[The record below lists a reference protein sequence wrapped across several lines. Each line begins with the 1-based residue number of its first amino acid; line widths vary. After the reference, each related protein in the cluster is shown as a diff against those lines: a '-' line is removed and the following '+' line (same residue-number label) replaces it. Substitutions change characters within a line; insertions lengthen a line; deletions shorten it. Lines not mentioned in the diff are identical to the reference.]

1 MKAVDSK
8 ISSFIGNSDRVFIIP
23 PFQRNYAWSINQ
35 CEELF
40 SDIVDSYNKNNSHYI
55 GNIVY
60 YEGIN
65 NSASFNE
72 FILIDGQQRITS
84 ILLLLLAIHN
94 KLPND
99 DYNKQAI
106 YNRYLTN
113 SIGPEKRR
121 VKLKQTENDEDIFDK
136 IIQNQSLTVDEKKSK
151 IYENYHYFL
160 QKLDEIEKSIPLL
173 DFYNTIGNLSIVDL
187 NLQIDNDL
195 EAVQKIFE
203 KINSTGKPLTTAD
216 LIRNYLL
223 IAQTSDEQLRLYKN
237 YWIKIEEQFVDTEL
251 ISDFAKHYL
260 ITKRGDWVEEN
271 KMYATFKSYFSNVD
285 ITKEEVLEEMLRL
298 SKFYNWFKYAN
309 SNNSNINMMLKELNI
324 LKSDDMYGLLLII
337 FDKLYYS
344 DINLLSKIVDLLVDF
359 MIRYRIVSLSNGSAD
374 LRSTLYNLLNKITSE
389 EIELNYDNV
398 KKVLSNSL
406 SPNGRF
412 PNDEEFKNALQS
424 KVNISYAKALLYKME
439 YKVTRNIQV
448 DIDKITIEHILPQT
462 MSDEWKHYLGGEEKS
477 MIIHNT
483 YLNCI
488 GNLAMLSAS
497 YNSSNSNK
505 LWTFKKN
512 ILNECQFIL
521 TQDASKYDA
530 WNENNIKNRNMI
542 LSDKAIKLISGPY
555 PREIEYLSI
564 ESSEEFKPGI
574 YNISD
579 NRLNVTGR
587 SIKSLI
593 INNDVYT
600 IYNWKDIIPKLCEKL
615 YEIDPKKLQEV
626 MSTNK
631 IHKSTSKR
639 NYPFGKD
646 PIFSFDKKYLVSEF
660 YFEPLKCYIECSLS
674 ANAACRYACELLR
687 AFKMEENVKIELG

>member
-40 SDIVDSYNKNNSHYI
+40 SDILDSYYKKNSHYI

-60 YEGIN
+60 YEGAN

-94 KLPND
+94 KLPNN

-136 IIQNQSLTVDEKKSK
+136 IVQNQSLTEDEKKSK
-151 IYENYHYFL
+151 IFENYNYFM
-160 QKLDEIEKSIPLL
+160 QKLDEIEKNIPLL

-187 NLQIDNDL
+187 NLQDNDL

-223 IAQTSDEQLRLYKN
+223 IAQTAEEQLRLYKN
-237 YWIKIEEQFVDTEL
+237 YWVKIEELYQDTEL

-260 ITKRGDWVEEN
+260 ITKRSDWVEED

-285 ITKEEVLEEMLRL
+285 ITKEEVLGEMLRL

-309 SNNSNINMMLKELNI
+309 SDNSNINMMLKELNI
-324 LKSDDMYGLLLII
+324 LKSDDMYCLLLII

-344 DINLLSKIVDLLVDF
+344 DTAELIKILDLLVDF

-389 EIELNYDNV
+389 EIELNYENT
-398 KKVLSNSL
+398 KRVLSNSP

-424 KVNISYAKALLYKME
+424 KVNTSYAKALLYKME
-439 YKVTRNIQV
+439 YKSTRNIQV

-462 MSDEWKHYLGGEEKS
+462 MSDEWKIYLGGDEKS

-483 YLNCI
+483 YLNCV

-505 LWTFKKN
+505 MWSFKKT
-512 ILNECQFIL
+512 ILKECQFML
-521 TQDASKYDA
+521 TQEVSKYDE
-530 WNENNIKNRNMI
+530 WTEINIKDRNEN
-542 LSDKAIKLISGPY
+542 LSKKAIELISGPY
-555 PREIEYLSI
+555 PREVEYTSM
-564 ESSEEFKPGI
+564 ESSEEFTPGI
-574 YNISD
+574 YDITD
-579 NRLNVTGR
+579 KKLNVTGK

-615 YEIDPKKLQEV
+615 YEIDSKKLQEV

-646 PIFSFDKKYLVSEF
+646 PIFAFDKKYLVSEY
-660 YFEPLKCYIECSLS
+660 YFEPLKCYVECSLS
-674 ANAACRYACELLR
+674 ASASCGYACDLLR
-687 AFKMEENVKIELG
+687 AFKMEDKVKIELG

>member
-285 ITKEEVLEEMLRL
+285 ITKEEVLGEMLRL

-462 MSDEWKHYLGGEEKS
+462 MSDEWKQYLGGEEKS

>member
-55 GNIVY
+55 GNIY

-285 ITKEEVLEEMLRL
+285 ITKEEVLGEMLRL

-660 YFEPLKCYIECSLS
+660 YFEPLKCYIECSLG

>member
-285 ITKEEVLEEMLRL
+285 ITKEEVLGEMLRL

-660 YFEPLKCYIECSLS
+660 YFEPLKCYIECSLG

>member
-285 ITKEEVLEEMLRL
+285 ITKEEVLGEMLRL

>member
-40 SDIVDSYNKNNSHYI
+40 SDIVDSYYKNNSHYI

-60 YEGIN
+60 YEGAN

-94 KLPND
+94 KLPNN

-136 IIQNQSLTVDEKKSK
+136 IVQNQSLTEDEKKSK
-151 IYENYHYFL
+151 IFENYNYFM
-160 QKLDEIEKSIPLL
+160 QKLDEIEKNIPLL

-187 NLQIDNDL
+187 NLQDNDL

-223 IAQTSDEQLRLYKN
+223 IAQTADEQLRLYKN
-237 YWIKIEEQFVDTEL
+237 YWVKIEKLYQDTEL

-260 ITKRGDWVEEN
+260 ITKRSDWVEED

-285 ITKEEVLEEMLRL
+285 ITKEKVLGEMLRL

-309 SNNSNINMMLKELNI
+309 SENSNINMMLKELNI
-324 LKSDDMYGLLLII
+324 LKSDDMYCLLLII

-344 DINLLSKIVDLLVDF
+344 DIAELIKILDLLVDF

-389 EIELNYDNV
+389 EIELNYENT
-398 KKVLSNSL
+398 KRVLSNSP

-424 KVNISYAKALLYKME
+424 KVNTSYAKALLYKME
-439 YKVTRNIQV
+439 YKSTRNIQV

-462 MSDEWKHYLGGEEKS
+462 MSDEWKLYLGGDDKS

-483 YLNCI
+483 YLNCV

-505 LWTFKKN
+505 MWSFKKN
-512 ILNECQFIL
+512 ILKECQFML
-521 TQDASKYDA
+521 TQEVSKYDE
-530 WNENNIKNRNMI
+530 WTEINIKDRHEN
-542 LSDKAIKLISGPY
+542 LSKKAIELISGPC
-555 PREIEYLSI
+555 PREVEYTSM
-564 ESSEEFKPGI
+564 ESSEEFTPGI
-574 YNISD
+574 YDITD
-579 NRLNVTGR
+579 KKLNVTGK

-615 YEIDPKKLQEV
+615 YEIDSKKLQEV

-646 PIFSFDKKYLVSEF
+646 PIFAFDKKYLVSEY
-660 YFEPLKCYIECSLS
+660 YFEPLNCYVECSLS
-674 ANAACRYACELLR
+674 ASASCGYACDLLR
-687 AFKMEENVKIELG
+687 AFKMEAKVKIELG

>member
-40 SDIVDSYNKNNSHYI
+40 SDIVDSYNKKNSHYI

-60 YEGIN
+60 YEGVN

-136 IIQNQSLTVDEKKSK
+136 IIQNQALTEDEKKSK

-160 QKLDEIEKSIPLL
+160 QKLDEIEKNIPLL

-237 YWIKIEEQFVDTEL
+237 YWIKIEEQYVDTEL

-285 ITKEEVLEEMLRL
+285 ITKEEILGEMLRL

-398 KKVLSNSL
+398 KKVLSNSP

-448 DIDKITIEHILPQT
+448 DIDKITIEHILPQKL
-462 MSDEWKHYLGGEEKS
+462 SDEWKHYLGGEEKS

-521 TQDASKYDA
+521 TQAASKYEV
-530 WNENNIKNRNMI
+530 WNEENIKNRNMI

-555 PREIEYLSI
+555 PREIEYSSI
-564 ESSEEFKPGI
+564 ESIEEFKSGI

-579 NRLNVTGR
+579 NKLNVTG
-587 SIKSLI
+587 KS
-593 INNDVYT
+593 V
-600 IYNWKDIIPKLCEKL
+600 
-615 YEIDPKKLQEV
+615 
-626 MSTNK
+626 
-631 IHKSTSKR
+631 
-639 NYPFGKD
+639 NY
-646 PIFSFDKKYLVSEF
+646 
-660 YFEPLKCYIECSLS
+660 
-674 ANAACRYACELLR
+674 
-687 AFKMEENVKIELG
+687 

>member
-40 SDIVDSYNKNNSHYI
+40 SDIVDSYYKNNSHYI

-60 YEGIN
+60 YEGAN

-94 KLPND
+94 KLPNN

-136 IIQNQSLTVDEKKSK
+136 IVQNQSLTEDEKKSK
-151 IYENYHYFL
+151 IFENYNYFM
-160 QKLDEIEKSIPLL
+160 QKLDEIEKNIPLL

-187 NLQIDNDL
+187 NLQDNDL

-223 IAQTSDEQLRLYKN
+223 IAQTADEQLRLYKN
-237 YWIKIEEQFVDTEL
+237 YWVKIEELYQDTEL

-260 ITKRGDWVEEN
+260 ITKRSDWVEED

-285 ITKEEVLEEMLRL
+285 ITKEKVLGEMLRL

-309 SNNSNINMMLKELNI
+309 SDNSNINMMLKELNI
-324 LKSDDMYGLLLII
+324 LKSDDMYCLLLII

-344 DINLLSKIVDLLVDF
+344 DTAELIKILDLLVDF

-374 LRSTLYNLLNKITSE
+374 LRSTLYNLLNNITSE
-389 EIELNYDNV
+389 EIELNYENT
-398 KKVLSNSL
+398 KRVLSNSP

-424 KVNISYAKALLYKME
+424 KVNTSYAKALLYKME
-439 YKVTRNIQV
+439 YKSTRNIQV
-448 DIDKITIEHILPQT
+448 DIDKITIEHILPQI
-462 MSDEWKHYLGGEEKS
+462 MSDEWKLYLGGDEKS

-483 YLNCI
+483 YLNCV

-505 LWTFKKN
+505 MWSFKKN
-512 ILNECQFIL
+512 ILKECQFML
-521 TQDASKYDA
+521 TQEVSKYDE
-530 WNENNIKNRNMI
+530 WTEINIKDRNEN
-542 LSDKAIKLISGPY
+542 LSKKAIELISGPY
-555 PREIEYLSI
+555 PREVEYTSM
-564 ESSEEFKPGI
+564 ESSEEFTPGI
-574 YNISD
+574 YDITD
-579 NRLNVTGR
+579 KKLNVTGK

-615 YEIDPKKLQEV
+615 YEIDSKKLQEV

-646 PIFSFDKKYLVSEF
+646 PIFAFDKKYLVSEY
-660 YFEPLKCYIECSLS
+660 YFEPLKCYVECSLS
-674 ANAACRYACELLR
+674 AIASCGYACDLLR
-687 AFKMEENVKIELG
+687 AFKMEDKVKIELG

>member
-40 SDIVDSYNKNNSHYI
+40 SDIVDSYYKNNSHYI

-60 YEGIN
+60 YEGAN

-94 KLPND
+94 KLPNN

-136 IIQNQSLTVDEKKSK
+136 IVQNQSLTEDEKKSK
-151 IYENYHYFL
+151 IFENYNYFM
-160 QKLDEIEKSIPLL
+160 QKLDEIEKNIPLL

-187 NLQIDNDL
+187 NLQDNDL

-223 IAQTSDEQLRLYKN
+223 IAQTADEQLRLYKN
-237 YWIKIEEQFVDTEL
+237 YWVKIEELYQDTEL

-260 ITKRGDWVEEN
+260 ITKRSDWVEED

-285 ITKEEVLEEMLRL
+285 ITKEKVLGEMLRL

-309 SNNSNINMMLKELNI
+309 SDNSNINMMLKELNI
-324 LKSDDMYGLLLII
+324 LKSDDMYCLLLII

-344 DINLLSKIVDLLVDF
+344 DTAELIKILDLLVDF

-389 EIELNYDNV
+389 EIELNYENT
-398 KKVLSNSL
+398 KRVLSNSP

-424 KVNISYAKALLYKME
+424 KVNTSYAKALLYKME
-439 YKVTRNIQV
+439 YKSTRNIQV
-448 DIDKITIEHILPQT
+448 DIDKITIEHILPQI
-462 MSDEWKHYLGGEEKS
+462 MSDEWKLYLGGDEKS

-483 YLNCI
+483 YLNCV

-505 LWTFKKN
+505 MWSFKKN
-512 ILNECQFIL
+512 ILKECQFML
-521 TQDASKYDA
+521 TQEVSKYDE
-530 WNENNIKNRNMI
+530 WTEINIKDRNEN
-542 LSDKAIKLISGPY
+542 LSKKAIELISGPY
-555 PREIEYLSI
+555 PREVEYTSM
-564 ESSEEFKPGI
+564 ESSEEFTPGI
-574 YNISD
+574 YDITD
-579 NRLNVTGR
+579 KKLNVTGK

-615 YEIDPKKLQEV
+615 YEIDSKKLQEV

-639 NYPFGKD
+639 NYPCGKD
-646 PIFSFDKKYLVSEF
+646 PIFAFDKKYLVSEY
-660 YFEPLKCYIECSLS
+660 YFEPLKCYVECSLS
-674 ANAACRYACELLR
+674 AIASCGYACDLLR
-687 AFKMEENVKIELG
+687 AFKMEDKVKIELG

>member
-1 MKAVDSK
+1 M
-8 ISSFIGNSDRVFIIP
+8 
-23 PFQRNYAWSINQ
+23 
-35 CEELF
+35 
-40 SDIVDSYNKNNSHYI
+40 
-55 GNIVY
+55 
-60 YEGIN
+60 
-65 NSASFNE
+65 
-72 FILIDGQQRITS
+72 IDGQQRITS

-94 KLPND
+94 KLPNN

-136 IIQNQSLTVDEKKSK
+136 IVQNQSLTEDEKKSK
-151 IYENYHYFL
+151 IFENYNYFM
-160 QKLDEIEKSIPLL
+160 QKLDEIEKNIPLL

-187 NLQIDNDL
+187 NLQDNDL

-223 IAQTSDEQLRLYKN
+223 IAQTADEQLRLYKN
-237 YWIKIEEQFVDTEL
+237 YWVKIEELYQDTEL

-260 ITKRGDWVEEN
+260 ITKRSDWVEED

-285 ITKEEVLEEMLRL
+285 ITKEEVLGEMLRL

-309 SNNSNINMMLKELNI
+309 SDNSNINMMLKELNI
-324 LKSDDMYGLLLII
+324 LKSDDMYCLLLII

-344 DINLLSKIVDLLVDF
+344 DTAELIKILDLLVDF

-389 EIELNYDNV
+389 EIELNYENT
-398 KKVLSNSL
+398 KRVLSNSP

-424 KVNISYAKALLYKME
+424 KVNTSYAKTLLYKME
-439 YKVTRNIQV
+439 YKSTRNIQV

-462 MSDEWKHYLGGEEKS
+462 MSDEWKLYLGGDEKS

-483 YLNCI
+483 YLNCV

-505 LWTFKKN
+505 MWSFKKN
-512 ILNECQFIL
+512 ILKECQFML
-521 TQDASKYDA
+521 TQEVSKYDE
-530 WNENNIKNRNMI
+530 WTEINIKDRNEN
-542 LSDKAIKLISGPY
+542 LSKKAIELISGPY
-555 PREIEYLSI
+555 PREVEYTSM
-564 ESSEEFKPGI
+564 ESSEEFTPGI
-574 YNISD
+574 YDITD
-579 NRLNVTGR
+579 KKLNVTGK

-615 YEIDPKKLQEV
+615 YEIDSKKLQEV

-646 PIFSFDKKYLVSEF
+646 PIFAFDKKYLVSEY
-660 YFEPLKCYIECSLS
+660 YFEPLKCYVECSLS
-674 ANAACRYACELLR
+674 ASASCGYACDLLR
-687 AFKMEENVKIELG
+687 AFKMEDKVKIELG

>member
-40 SDIVDSYNKNNSHYI
+40 SDIVDSYYKNNSHYI

-60 YEGIN
+60 YEGTN

-94 KLPND
+94 KLPNN

-136 IIQNQSLTVDEKKSK
+136 IVQNQSLTEDEKNSK
-151 IYENYHYFL
+151 IFENYNYFMH
-160 QKLDEIEKSIPLL
+160 KLDEIEKNIPLL

-187 NLQIDNDL
+187 NLQDNDL

-223 IAQTSDEQLRLYKN
+223 IAQTADEQLRLYKN
-237 YWIKIEEQFVDTEL
+237 YWVKIEELYQDTEL

-260 ITKRGDWVEEN
+260 ITKRSDWVEED

-285 ITKEEVLEEMLRL
+285 ITKEKVLGEMLRL

-309 SNNSNINMMLKELNI
+309 SDNSNINMMLKELNI
-324 LKSDDMYGLLLII
+324 LKSDDMYCLLLII

-344 DINLLSKIVDLLVDF
+344 DTAELIKILDLLVDF

-389 EIELNYDNV
+389 EIELNYENT
-398 KKVLSNSL
+398 KRVLSNSP

-424 KVNISYAKALLYKME
+424 KVNTSYAKALLYKME
-439 YKVTRNIQV
+439 YKSTRNIQV
-448 DIDKITIEHILPQT
+448 DIDKITIEHILPQI
-462 MSDEWKHYLGGEEKS
+462 MSDEWKLYLGGDEKS

-483 YLNCI
+483 YLNCV

-505 LWTFKKN
+505 MWSFKKN
-512 ILNECQFIL
+512 ILKECQFML
-521 TQDASKYDA
+521 TQEVSKYDE
-530 WNENNIKNRNMI
+530 WTEINIKDRNEN
-542 LSDKAIKLISGPY
+542 LSKKAIELISGPY
-555 PREIEYLSI
+555 PREVEYTSM
-564 ESSEEFKPGI
+564 ESSEEFTPGI
-574 YNISD
+574 YDITD
-579 NRLNVTGR
+579 KKLNVTGK

-615 YEIDPKKLQEV
+615 YEIDSKKLQEV

-646 PIFSFDKKYLVSEF
+646 PIFAFDKKYLVSEY
-660 YFEPLKCYIECSLS
+660 YFEPLKCYVECSLS
-674 ANAACRYACELLR
+674 AIASCGYACDLLR
-687 AFKMEENVKIELG
+687 AFKMEDKVKIELG

>member
-40 SDIVDSYNKNNSHYI
+40 SDIVDSYNKKSNHYI

-60 YEGIN
+60 YEGTN

-94 KLPND
+94 KLPNN

-136 IIQNQSLTVDEKKSK
+136 IIQNQALAEDEKKSK
-151 IYENYHYFL
+151 IYENYNYFL
-160 QKLDEIEKSIPLL
+160 QKLDEIEKNIPLL

-187 NLQIDNDL
+187 NLQDNDL

-203 KINSTGKPLTTAD
+203 KINSTGKRLTPAD

-237 YWIKIEEQFVDTEL
+237 YWVKIEELYKDKEL
-251 ISDFAKHYL
+251 ISDFAVHYL
-260 ITKRGDWVEEN
+260 ITKRSDWVEED
-271 KMYATFKSYFSNVD
+271 KMYPTFRSYFSNVEM
-285 ITKEEVLEEMLRL
+285 TKEEVLGEMLRL

-309 SNNSNINMMLKELNI
+309 SDNSKINIMLKELNI
-324 LKSDDMYGLLLII
+324 LKSDDMYPVLLVI

-344 DINLLSKIVDLLVDF
+344 DFAELMKILDLLVDF

-389 EIELNYDNV
+389 EIELNYENA
-398 KKVLSNSL
+398 KKVLSNSP

-412 PNDEEFKNALQS
+412 PNDEEFKNALKS
-424 KVNISYAKALLYKME
+424 KVNTSYAKALLYKME
-439 YKVTRNIQV
+439 YKETRNIQV

-462 MSDEWKHYLGGEEKS
+462 LSEEWKNYLGGEEKAV
-477 MIIHNT
+477 IIQNT

-505 LWTFKKN
+505 LWEFKKN
-512 ILNECQFIL
+512 ILQECQFIL
-521 TQDASKYDA
+521 TQDSSKYRE
-530 WNENNIKNRNMI
+530 WNEINIKERNEK
-542 LSDKAIKLISGPY
+542 LSDKALSLITGPY
-555 PREIEYLSI
+555 PREIEYVSM
-564 ESSEEFKPGI
+564 ESSEEFMPGI
-574 YNISD
+574 YDITD
-579 NRLNVTGR
+579 KKLNVTGK

-593 INNDVYT
+593 IGNDVYT
-600 IYNWKDIIPKLCEKL
+600 IYNWKDVIPKLCEKL
-615 YEIDPKKLQEV
+615 YELDSKKLQEI
-626 MSTNK
+626 MSTNR

-646 PIFSFDKKYLVSEF
+646 PIFSFDKKFLVSEY

-674 ANAACRYACELLR
+674 ASAACGYACDLLT
-687 AFKMEENVKIELG
+687 AFKMDDSVKIELG

>member
-8 ISSFIGNSDRVFIIP
+8 ICSFIGNSDRVFIIP

-40 SDIVDSYNKNNSHYI
+40 SDIVDSYNKKNSHYI

-60 YEGIN
+60 YEGVN

-136 IIQNQSLTVDEKKSK
+136 IIQNQSLTEDEKKSK

-160 QKLDEIEKSIPLL
+160 QKLDEIEKNIPLL

-237 YWIKIEEQFVDTEL
+237 YWIKIEEQYVDTEL

-285 ITKEEVLEEMLRL
+285 ITKEEILGEMLRL

-398 KKVLSNSL
+398 KKVLSNSP

-448 DIDKITIEHILPQT
+448 DIDKITIEHILPQKL
-462 MSDEWKHYLGGEEKS
+462 SDEWKHDLGGEEKS

-521 TQDASKYDA
+521 TQAASKYEV
-530 WNENNIKNRNMI
+530 WNEENIKNRNMI

-555 PREIEYLSI
+555 PREIEYSSI
-564 ESSEEFKPGI
+564 ESIEEFKPGI

-579 NRLNVTGR
+579 NKLNVTGK
-587 SIKSLI
+587 SIRALI

-674 ANAACRYACELLR
+674 ANAACGYACELLR
-687 AFKMEENVKIELG
+687 AFKIEENVKIELE

>member
-285 ITKEEVLEEMLRL
+285 ITKEEVFGEMLRL

-660 YFEPLKCYIECSLS
+660 YFEPLKCYIECSLG

>member
-1 MKAVDSK
+1 M
-8 ISSFIGNSDRVFIIP
+8 
-23 PFQRNYAWSINQ
+23 
-35 CEELF
+35 
-40 SDIVDSYNKNNSHYI
+40 
-55 GNIVY
+55 
-60 YEGIN
+60 
-65 NSASFNE
+65 
-72 FILIDGQQRITS
+72 
-84 ILLLLLAIHN
+84 
-94 KLPND
+94 
-99 DYNKQAI
+99 
-106 YNRYLTN
+106 
-113 SIGPEKRR
+113 
-121 VKLKQTENDEDIFDK
+121 
-136 IIQNQSLTVDEKKSK
+136 
-151 IYENYHYFL
+151 
-160 QKLDEIEKSIPLL
+160 
-173 DFYNTIGNLSIVDL
+173 
-187 NLQIDNDL
+187 
-195 EAVQKIFE
+195 
-203 KINSTGKPLTTAD
+203 
-216 LIRNYLL
+216 
-223 IAQTSDEQLRLYKN
+223 
-237 YWIKIEEQFVDTEL
+237 
-251 ISDFAKHYL
+251 
-260 ITKRGDWVEEN
+260 
-271 KMYATFKSYFSNVD
+271 
-285 ITKEEVLEEMLRL
+285 

-398 KKVLSNSL
+398 KKVLSNSP

-448 DIDKITIEHILPQT
+448 DIDKITIEHILPQKL
-462 MSDEWKHYLGGEEKS
+462 SDEWKHYLGGEEKS

-505 LWTFKKN
+505 LWTLKKN

-521 TQDASKYDA
+521 TQAASKYEV
-530 WNENNIKNRNMI
+530 WNEENIKNRNMI

-555 PREIEYLSI
+555 PREIEYSSI
-564 ESSEEFKPGI
+564 ESIEEFKPGI

-579 NRLNVTGR
+579 NKLNVTGK
-587 SIKSLI
+587 SIRALI

-674 ANAACRYACELLR
+674 ANAACGYACELLR
-687 AFKMEENVKIELG
+687 AFKIEENVKIELE

>member
-40 SDIVDSYNKNNSHYI
+40 SDIVDSYYKNNSHYI

-60 YEGIN
+60 YEGTN

-94 KLPND
+94 KLPNN

-136 IIQNQSLTVDEKKSK
+136 IVQNQSLTEDEKKSK
-151 IYENYHYFL
+151 IFENYNYFM
-160 QKLDEIEKSIPLL
+160 QKLDEIEKNIPLL

-187 NLQIDNDL
+187 NLQDNDL

-223 IAQTSDEQLRLYKN
+223 IAQTADEQLRLYKN
-237 YWIKIEEQFVDTEL
+237 YWVKIEELYQDTEL

-260 ITKRGDWVEEN
+260 ITKRSDWVEED

-285 ITKEEVLEEMLRL
+285 ITKEKVLGEMLRL

-309 SNNSNINMMLKELNI
+309 SDNSNINMMLKELNI
-324 LKSDDMYGLLLII
+324 LKSDDMYCLLLII

-344 DINLLSKIVDLLVDF
+344 DTAELIKILDLLVDF

-389 EIELNYDNV
+389 EIELNYENT
-398 KKVLSNSL
+398 KRVLSNSP

-424 KVNISYAKALLYKME
+424 KVNTSYAKALLYKME
-439 YKVTRNIQV
+439 YKSTRNIQV
-448 DIDKITIEHILPQT
+448 DIDKITIEHILPQI
-462 MSDEWKHYLGGEEKS
+462 MSDEWKLYLGGDEKS

-483 YLNCI
+483 YLNCV

-505 LWTFKKN
+505 MWSFKKN
-512 ILNECQFIL
+512 ILKECQFML
-521 TQDASKYDA
+521 TQEVSKYDE
-530 WNENNIKNRNMI
+530 WTEINIKDRNEN
-542 LSDKAIKLISGPY
+542 LSKKAIELISGPY
-555 PREIEYLSI
+555 PREVEYTSM
-564 ESSEEFKPGI
+564 ESSEEFTPGI
-574 YNISD
+574 YDITD
-579 NRLNVTGR
+579 KKLNVTGK

-615 YEIDPKKLQEV
+615 YEIDSKKLQEV

-646 PIFSFDKKYLVSEF
+646 PIFAFDKKYLVSEY
-660 YFEPLKCYIECSLS
+660 YFEPLKCYVECSLS
-674 ANAACRYACELLR
+674 AIASCGYACDLLR
-687 AFKMEENVKIELG
+687 AFKMEDKVKIELG

>member
-285 ITKEEVLEEMLRL
+285 ITKEEVLGEMLRL

-587 SIKSLI
+587 SMKSLI

>member
-285 ITKEEVLEEMLRL
+285 ITKEEVLGEMLRL

-530 WNENNIKNRNMI
+530 WNENNIKDRNMI

-660 YFEPLKCYIECSLS
+660 YFEPLKCYIECSLG

>member
-285 ITKEEVLEEMLRL
+285 ITKEEVLGEMLRL

-344 DINLLSKIVDLLVDF
+344 NINLLSKIVDLLVDF

-462 MSDEWKHYLGGEEKS
+462 MSDEWKQYLGGEEKS

>member
-285 ITKEEVLEEMLRL
+285 ITKEEVLGEMLRL
-298 SKFYNWFKYAN
+298 SKFYNWFKYA
-309 SNNSNINMMLKELNI
+309 NSNINMMLKELNI

-587 SIKSLI
+587 SMKSLI

>member
-40 SDIVDSYNKNNSHYI
+40 SDIVDSYYKNNSHYI
-55 GNIVY
+55 GNIVC
-60 YEGIN
+60 YEGAN

-94 KLPND
+94 KLPNN

-136 IIQNQSLTVDEKKSK
+136 IVQNQSLTEDEKKSK
-151 IYENYHYFL
+151 IFENYNYFM
-160 QKLDEIEKSIPLL
+160 QKLDEIEKNIPLL

-187 NLQIDNDL
+187 NLQDNDL

-223 IAQTSDEQLRLYKN
+223 IAQTADEQLRLYKN
-237 YWIKIEEQFVDTEL
+237 YWVKIEELYQDTEL

-260 ITKRGDWVEEN
+260 ITKRSDWVEED

-285 ITKEEVLEEMLRL
+285 ITKEKVLGEMLRL
-298 SKFYNWFKYAN
+298 SKFYNWFKYSN
-309 SNNSNINMMLKELNI
+309 SDNSNINMMLKELNI
-324 LKSDDMYGLLLII
+324 LKSDDMYCLLLII

-344 DINLLSKIVDLLVDF
+344 DTAELIKILDLLVDF

-389 EIELNYDNV
+389 EIELNYENT
-398 KKVLSNSL
+398 KRVLSNSP

-424 KVNISYAKALLYKME
+424 KVNTSYAKALLYKME
-439 YKVTRNIQV
+439 YKSTRNIQV
-448 DIDKITIEHILPQT
+448 DIDKITIEHILPQI
-462 MSDEWKHYLGGEEKS
+462 MSDEWKLYLGGDEKS

-483 YLNCI
+483 YLNCV

-505 LWTFKKN
+505 MWSFKKN
-512 ILNECQFIL
+512 ILKECQFML
-521 TQDASKYDA
+521 TQEVSKYDE
-530 WNENNIKNRNMI
+530 WTEINIKDRNEN
-542 LSDKAIKLISGPY
+542 LSKKAIELISGPY
-555 PREIEYLSI
+555 PREVEYTSM
-564 ESSEEFKPGI
+564 ESSEEFTPGI
-574 YNISD
+574 YDITD
-579 NRLNVTGR
+579 KKLNVTGK

-615 YEIDPKKLQEV
+615 YEIDSKKLQEV

-646 PIFSFDKKYLVSEF
+646 PIFAFDKKYLVSEY
-660 YFEPLKCYIECSLS
+660 YFEPLKCYVECSLS
-674 ANAACRYACELLR
+674 AIASCGYACDLFR
-687 AFKMEENVKIELG
+687 AFKMEDKVKIELG

>member
-55 GNIVY
+55 GSIVY

-285 ITKEEVLEEMLRL
+285 ITKEEVLGEMLRL

-660 YFEPLKCYIECSLS
+660 YFEPLKCYIECSLG

>member
-285 ITKEEVLEEMLRL
+285 ITKEEVLGEMLRL

-521 TQDASKYDA
+521 TQDASKYNA

>member
-285 ITKEEVLEEMLRL
+285 ITKEEVLGEMLRL

-462 MSDEWKHYLGGEEKS
+462 MSDEWKQYLGGEEKS

-626 MSTNK
+626 ISTNK

>member
-40 SDIVDSYNKNNSHYI
+40 SDIVDSYNKNDSHYI

-285 ITKEEVLEEMLRL
+285 ITKEEVLGEMLRL

>member
-1 MKAVDSK
+1 M
-8 ISSFIGNSDRVFIIP
+8 
-23 PFQRNYAWSINQ
+23 
-35 CEELF
+35 
-40 SDIVDSYNKNNSHYI
+40 
-55 GNIVY
+55 
-60 YEGIN
+60 
-65 NSASFNE
+65 
-72 FILIDGQQRITS
+72 IDGQQRITS

-94 KLPND
+94 KLPNN

-136 IIQNQSLTVDEKKSK
+136 IVQNQSLTEDEKKSK
-151 IYENYHYFL
+151 IFENYNYFM
-160 QKLDEIEKSIPLL
+160 QKLDEIEKNIPLL
-173 DFYNTIGNLSIVDL
+173 DFYNTIGNLSIVDS
-187 NLQIDNDL
+187 NLQDNDL

-223 IAQTSDEQLRLYKN
+223 IAQTADEQLRLYKN
-237 YWIKIEEQFVDTEL
+237 YWVKIEELYQDTEL

-260 ITKRGDWVEEN
+260 ITKRSDWVEED

-285 ITKEEVLEEMLRL
+285 ITKEEVLGEMLRL

-309 SNNSNINMMLKELNI
+309 SDNSNINMMLKELNI
-324 LKSDDMYGLLLII
+324 LKSDDMYCLLLII

-344 DINLLSKIVDLLVDF
+344 DTAELIKILDLLVDF

-389 EIELNYDNV
+389 EIELNYENT
-398 KKVLSNSL
+398 KRVLSNSP

-424 KVNISYAKALLYKME
+424 KVNTSYAKTLLYKME
-439 YKVTRNIQV
+439 YKSTRNIQV

-462 MSDEWKHYLGGEEKS
+462 MSDEWKLYLGGDEKS

-483 YLNCI
+483 YLNCV

-505 LWTFKKN
+505 MWSFKKN
-512 ILNECQFIL
+512 ILKECQFML
-521 TQDASKYDA
+521 TQEVSKYDE
-530 WNENNIKNRNMI
+530 WTEINIKDRNEN
-542 LSDKAIKLISGPY
+542 LSKKAIELISGPY
-555 PREIEYLSI
+555 PREVEYTSM
-564 ESSEEFKPGI
+564 ESSEEFTPGI
-574 YNISD
+574 YDITD
-579 NRLNVTGR
+579 KKLNVTGK

-615 YEIDPKKLQEV
+615 YEIDSKKLQEV

-646 PIFSFDKKYLVSEF
+646 PIFAFDKKYLVSEY
-660 YFEPLKCYIECSLS
+660 YFEPLKCYVECSLS
-674 ANAACRYACELLR
+674 ASASCGYACDLLR
-687 AFKMEENVKIELG
+687 AFKMEDKVKIELG

>member
-285 ITKEEVLEEMLRL
+285 ITKEEVLGEMLRL

-424 KVNISYAKALLYKME
+424 KVNISCAKALLYKME

>member
-8 ISSFIGNSDRVFIIP
+8 ISGFIGNSDRVFIIP
-23 PFQRNYAWSINQ
+23 PFQRNYAWSISQ

-40 SDIVDSYNKNNSHYI
+40 SDIVDSYYKNNSHYI

-60 YEGIN
+60 YEGAN

-136 IIQNQSLTVDEKKSK
+136 IVQNQSLTEDEKKSK
-151 IYENYHYFL
+151 IFENYNYFM
-160 QKLDEIEKSIPLL
+160 QKLDEIEKNIPLL

-187 NLQIDNDL
+187 NLQDNDL

-223 IAQTSDEQLRLYKN
+223 IAQTADEQLRLYKN
-237 YWIKIEEQFVDTEL
+237 YWVKIEELYQDTEL

-260 ITKRGDWVEEN
+260 ITKRSDWVEED

-285 ITKEEVLEEMLRL
+285 ITKEEVLGEMLRL

-309 SNNSNINMMLKELNI
+309 SDNSNINMMLKELNI
-324 LKSDDMYGLLLII
+324 LKSDDMYCLLLII

-344 DINLLSKIVDLLVDF
+344 DKAELIKILDLLVDF

-389 EIELNYDNV
+389 EIELNYENT
-398 KKVLSNSL
+398 KLVLSNSP

-424 KVNISYAKALLYKME
+424 KVNTSYAKALLYKME
-439 YKVTRNIQV
+439 YKTTRNIQV

-462 MSDEWKHYLGGEEKS
+462 MSDEWKAYLGGDERS

-483 YLNCI
+483 YLNCV

-497 YNSSNSNK
+497 YNASNSNK
-505 LWTFKKN
+505 MWPFKKN
-512 ILNECQFIL
+512 ILKECQFML
-521 TQDASKYDA
+521 TQDASKYDE
-530 WNENNIKNRNMI
+530 WDEINIKDRNEN
-542 LSDKAIKLISGPY
+542 LSKKAIELISGPY
-555 PREIEYLSI
+555 PRKVEYTSM
-564 ESSEEFKPGI
+564 ESSEEFTPGI
-574 YNISD
+574 YDITD
-579 NRLNVTGR
+579 KKLNVTGK

-646 PIFSFDKKYLVSEF
+646 PIFAFDKKYLVSEY
-660 YFEPLKCYIECSLS
+660 YFEPLKCYVECSLS
-674 ANAACRYACELLR
+674 ASASCGYGCDLLT
-687 AFKMEENVKIELG
+687 AFKVEDKVKSELG

>member
-285 ITKEEVLEEMLRL
+285 ITKEEVLGEMLRL

-687 AFKMEENVKIELG
+687 AFKMEENVKIEFG

>member
-60 YEGIN
+60 YEGAN

-84 ILLLLLAIHN
+84 ILLLLLSIHN

-136 IIQNQSLTVDEKKSK
+136 IIQNQSLTEDEKKSK

-160 QKLDEIEKSIPLL
+160 QKLEEIEKDIPLL

-237 YWIKIEEQFVDTEL
+237 YWVKIEKQYEDTEL

-285 ITKEEVLEEMLRL
+285 ITKEEVLGEMLRL

-309 SNNSNINMMLKELNI
+309 SDNLNINMMLKELNI

-337 FDKLYYS
+337 FDRMYYS
-344 DINLLSKIVDLLVDF
+344 NINELNKILDLLVDF

-389 EIELNYDNV
+389 EIELNLENV
-398 KKVLSNSL
+398 KKVLSNSP

-424 KVNISYAKALLYKME
+424 KVNTSYAKALLYKME
-439 YKVTRNIQV
+439 YKSTRNIQV

-462 MSDEWKHYLGGEEKS
+462 MSDDWKNYLGGEDKS
-477 MIIHNT
+477 IIIHNT

-505 LWTFKKN
+505 LWSFKKN
-512 ILNECQFIL
+512 ILNECQFIM
-521 TQDASKYDA
+521 TQDASRYDE
-530 WNENNIKNRNMI
+530 WNEENIKNRNTI
-542 LSDKAIKLISGPY
+542 LSYRAVKLISGPY
-555 PREIEYLSI
+555 PREIEYSSI
-564 ESSEEFKPGI
+564 ESSDEFKPGI

-579 NRLNVTGR
+579 SKLNVTGK

-615 YEIDPKKLQEV
+615 YEIDSKKLQEV

-639 NYPFGKD
+639 EYPFGKD
-646 PIFSFDKKYLVSEF
+646 PIFSFDKKYLVSEY

-674 ANAACRYACELLR
+674 ASAACGYACELLR
-687 AFKMEENVKIELG
+687 TFKMEDSVKIELG

>member
-285 ITKEEVLEEMLRL
+285 ITKEEVLGEMLRL

-412 PNDEEFKNALQS
+412 PNDEKFKNALQS